1 MHIKIHT
8 LKSTP
13 KKKKK
18 KLSRML
24 VFGVL
29 LLLLL
34 HPIPIASQAK
44 PGCPNKC
51 GDISIPY
58 PFGCYGEN
66 TNCFRE
72 GFGINCNHTDH
83 EGPVAY
89 LSHRNIFRIKN
100 ISLLTGEVTITQSVA
115 VDCYN
120 KSGRDDDRSKSPY
133 VNLSPRRPLTFS
145 DSRNKFTVLGCD
157 SSAFLT
163 DSLLGFSTGCISV
176 CNSSTLVTNGSCSG
190 IGCCQTSIPK
200 GVKHVTIEL
209 GSYNNHQ
216 TVLDFNPC
224 STALLVDEEWFKFN
238 GVSDLSQDY
247 YNSNK
252 KAPVVLDWVISK
264 QTCIEARRASDY
276 ACVSQNSECY
286 DATNGVGYRCNC
298 SAGYQGNPYLHG
310 GCQDIDECS
319 KDKNETLY
327 PCKGICIN
335 TPGNYTC
342 QCPKGKHSDN
352 PRLYK
357 CKNSFPVVPVALG
370 TGIPFIV
377 ILIGSW
383 IFLGLQT
390 RKLNNLKDQFFEQN
404 GGSHLQQL
412 LSSNPN
418 IAFKMFSKEDL
429 ERATDKFSQN
439 NILGQGGQGMVF
451 KGVLPDNRVVAVKK
465 SMVVNEIQNTQ
476 FANEMIILSQINHR
490 NVVKLLGC
498 CVEVEVP
505 MLVYEYISNGT
516 LFHLIIHGEG
526 LICLKDW
533 LRIATETAS
542 AIAYLHSAASP
553 PILHGDIKSSN
564 ILLDAN
570 HMAKVSDFGA
580 SKLTPL
586 DKDQFATFMQGTWGY
601 LDSECL
607 QTGQLT
613 DKSDV
618 YSFGVVLAEFLTR
631 KKAVTSVEGIVKEKS
646 LANSFVTSMKENRI
660 LEVLDP
666 QILKEGK
673 IDLIIEICKL
683 ATRCLNMT
691 GEERPT
697 MKEVAM
703 ELEGLAMF
711 EIHQWVPNNPE
722 EMESLLGQSS
732 CNCGGDS
739 TGLYSLEK
747 RAALSIEGGR

>member
-1 MHIKIHT
+1 MMI
-8 LKSTP
+8 
-13 KKKKK
+13 
-18 KLSRML
+18 L
-24 VFGVL
+24 VVL
-29 LLLLL
+29 LLHQFLC
-34 HPIPIASQAK
+34 PTPSVASQAK
-44 PGCPNKC
+44 PGCQDTC
-51 GDISIPY
+51 GNLTNIPY
-58 PFGCYGEN
+58 PFGIGPNCY
-66 TNCFRE
+66 RDQ
-72 GFGINCNHTDH
+72 GFAIDCNSTDH
-83 EGPVAY
+83 GSVPY
-89 LSHRNIFRIKN
+89 LSGGNILIN
-100 ISLLTGEVTITQSVA
+100 DIYLLTGEMNVSTVLALDCYYNYGNQTIT
-115 VDCYN
+115 N
-120 KSGRDDDRSKSPY
+120 NSGSFANLWSDRTY
-133 VNLSPRRPLTFS
+133 TFS

-157 SSAFLT
+157 TRAYFT
-163 DSLLGFSTGCISV
+163 DVVLGFTTGCISV
-176 CNSSTLVTNGSCSG
+176 CSSPSMVTNGSCNG

-200 GVKHVTIEL
+200 GVRNIDVEVH
-209 GSYNNHQ
+209 SFSNNSSR
-216 TVLDFNPC
+216 VNYFNPC
-224 STALLVDEEWFKFN
+224 NYAFLVDQEVFIFH
-238 GVSDLSQDY
+238 GISDFSSDFY
-247 YNSNK
+247 ERNDRR
-252 KAPVVLDWVISK
+252 APVVLDWVIRN
-264 QTCIEARRASDY
+264 QTCADAVTASDY
-276 ACVSQNSECY
+276 ACVSQNSTCY
-286 DATNGVGYRCNC
+286 DAPNGDGYRCNC
-298 SAGYQGNPYLHG
+298 SAGYRGNPYLKDNG
-310 GCQDIDECS
+310 GCKDIDECS
-319 KDKNETLY
+319 MDGAVAY
-327 PCKGICIN
+327 PCKGICTN
-335 TPGNYTC
+335 TPGSYLCNC
-342 QCPKGKHSDN
+342 RKGKHSDD
-352 PRLYK
+352 PKLFECRS
-357 CKNSFPVVPVALG
+357 SFPVIPVALG
-370 TGIPFIV
+370 IGIPFIL

-383 IFLGLQT
+383 IFLGHQM

-404 GGSHLQQL
+404 GGLHLQQL

-418 IAFKMFSKEDL
+418 ITFKIFSKEDI
-429 ERATDKFSQN
+429 ERATDKFNQN

-465 SMVVNEIQNTQ
+465 SMVVNEMQNTQ

-516 LFHLIIHGEG
+516 LFHLIHGG
-526 LICLKDW
+526 RLIPLKDR
-533 LRIATETAS
+533 LRIVTETAS

-570 HMAKVSDFGA
+570 YMAKVSDFGA

-601 LDSECL
+601 LDPECL

-646 LANSFVTSMKENRI
+646 LANTFVTSMKENRI

-666 QILKEGK
+666 QILKEGR
-673 IDLIIEICKL
+673 IDLIIEVCKL
-683 ATRCLNMT
+683 ITRCLSMT

-711 EIHQWVPNNPE
+711 EIHSSVPYNPE

-732 CNCGGDS
+732 CNCGDDS

>member
-1 MHIKIHT
+1 MMI
-8 LKSTP
+8 LA
-13 KKKKK
+13 
-18 KLSRML
+18 
-24 VFGVL
+24 VL
-29 LLLLL
+29 LLQLL
-34 HPIPIASQAK
+34 HPTSVASQTK

-51 GDISIPY
+51 GNISIPY
-58 PFGCYGEN
+58 PFGYGEN
-66 TNCFRE
+66 KNCFRE
-72 GFGINCNHTDH
+72 GFNISCTHTD
-83 EGPVAY
+83 EGPAPY
-89 LSHRNIFRIKN
+89 LSRNVFPIKD
-100 ISLLTGEVTITQSVA
+100 ISLLTGEFTITQFIA

-120 KSGRDDDRSKSPY
+120 KSGRDSDRSKSPLA
-133 VNLSPRRPLTFS
+133 NISRRRPFTFS

-163 DSLLGFSTGCISV
+163 DSRLGFSTGCISV

-200 GVKHVTIEL
+200 GVKHITLEL
-209 GSYNNHQ
+209 KSYNNHQ
-216 TVLDFNPC
+216 AVLDFNPC
-224 STALLVDEEWFKFN
+224 STALLVDQEWFKFN

-247 YNSNK
+247 YNRNK
-252 KAPVVLDWVISK
+252 LAPVVLDWVISN
-264 QTCIEARRASDY
+264 QTCQEAKNNASDY
-276 ACVSQNSECY
+276 ACVSQNSSCY

-298 SAGYQGNPYLHG
+298 SKGYQGNPYLHG
-310 GCQDIDECS
+310 GCQDIDECG

-327 PCKGICIN
+327 PCKGICRN
-335 TPGNYTC
+335 TIGNYSC
-342 QCPKGKHSDN
+342 KCPKGKHSDD
-352 PRLYK
+352 PTKYDCRS
-357 CKNSFPVVPVALG
+357 SFPVVPVALG
-370 TGIPFIV
+370 TGIPFIA

-390 RKLNNLKDQFFEQN
+390 RKLNNLKDKFFEQN
-404 GGSHLQQL
+404 GGFHLQQL

-451 KGVLPDNRVVAVKK
+451 KGVVSNNKVVAIKK
-465 SMVVNEIQNTQ
+465 SMVVNEMQNMQ

-498 CVEVEVP
+498 CVEVEIP
-505 MLVYEYISNGT
+505 MLVYEFVANGT
-516 LFHLIIHGEG
+516 LFHHIHGRG
-526 LICLKDW
+526 LICFKDRLK
-533 LRIATETAS
+533 IVTETAS

-570 HMAKVSDFGA
+570 HVAKVSDFGA

-601 LDSECL
+601 LDPECL

-618 YSFGVVLAEFLTR
+618 YSFGVVLAEILTR
-631 KKAVTSVEGIVKEKS
+631 KKAVSSVEGIVKEKS
-646 LANSFVTSMKENRI
+646 LANIFVTSMKESRI

-666 QILKEGK
+666 QILKEGNT
-673 IDLIIEICKL
+673 DLIIEVCKL
-683 ATRCLNMT
+683 ATRCLRMA

-703 ELEGLAMF
+703 ELDGLATL

-732 CNCGGDS
+732 DICVGDS
-739 TGLYSLEK
+739 TGIYSLEK
-747 RAALSIEGGR
+747 RVALSIEAGR